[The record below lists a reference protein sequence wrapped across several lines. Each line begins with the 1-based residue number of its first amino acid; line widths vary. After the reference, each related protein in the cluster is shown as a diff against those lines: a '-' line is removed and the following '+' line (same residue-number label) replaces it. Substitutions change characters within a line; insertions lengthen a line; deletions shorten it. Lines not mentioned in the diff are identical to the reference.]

1 VRERLRKKKKKKK
14 KKKEG
19 SAPIN
24 WANIDANIPTVSY
37 RKDAQKKKA
46 AKIIV

>member
-1 VRERLRKKKKKKK
+1 MVSQKVTRKWDSVYGKKKKKK

-24 WANIDANIPTVSY
+24 WANIDANIPLF
-37 RKDAQKKKA
+37 A
-46 AKIIV
+46 I